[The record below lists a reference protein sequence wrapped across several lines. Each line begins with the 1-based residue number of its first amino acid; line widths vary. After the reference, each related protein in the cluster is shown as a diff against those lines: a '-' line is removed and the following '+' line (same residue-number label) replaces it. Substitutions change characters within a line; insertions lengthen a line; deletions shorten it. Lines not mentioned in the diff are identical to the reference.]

1 MNECNTLTASLRMII
16 STFPSS
22 LKDVQSFE
30 SLEMA
35 PIWWQH
41 EPTLWVH
48 STDSQTHVKSY
59 KTVYNSK

>member
-1 MNECNTLTASLRMII
+1 MII